1 MNKKIIIA
9 NWKMNKNLAE
19 SINFA
24 KDLIKNNYETD
35 NNIVICPSS
44 ICIHDVLKIFSNTNI
59 SVGAQNCF
67 WADRGAYTGETSAE
81 MLHEIGVEYVIL
93 GHSER
98 RTYLSET
105 NEIINKKILNSL
117 ENNLK
122 VVLCIG
128 EKTRQNNNINSIFT
142 DIEECLKSVPKNSFN
157 DIIIAYEPVW
167 AIGSGVSLDPENA
180 NIICESIQEFIE
192 NKYDFCNIKT
202 IYGGSLNPEN
212 SKNFLNQPKIDGILV
227 GNASLDLNK
236 FIKIISK

>member
-44 ICIHDVLKIFSNTNI
+44 ICIHDVLQVFSNTNI

-67 WADRGAYTGETSAE
+67 WADRGAYTGEISAE

-122 VVLCIG
+122 VILCIG

-180 NIICESIQEFIE
+180 NIICESIQEFTE